1 MRPCAYMTEEA
12 GDVRDAAL
20 RRDLEDEPR
29 VREAAHP
36 GLLRLV
42 RHLRLRAMAAAAAVP
57 APPTTTTATSSPRT
71 TTAHMGCAV
80 LTNSAA
86 SRRCGFPWHP
96 ISRRVPRARVP
107 KYASP
112 SALPTISGT
121 METLADLAGPRIISS
136 KGAPMTHHLP
146 THRARC
152 RRRVPRRLDAARR
165 LLDLP
170 ARGRRRR
177 GRPAGGGRAGLAG
190 RRGHVH
196 RRHGRRSDRGQPAAR
211 GGVHGQLRQHVGAR
225 GRHARGRFRRRVH
238 AVRLRLEVRQR
249 AEGGRLLQPQ
259 PRGHHR
265 PRARLR
271 HHDER
276 LGRPRR
282 RLEPGRPQGGA
293 RPRRTSR
300 WRASR

>member
-1 MRPCAYMTEEA
+1 
-12 GDVRDAAL
+12 
-20 RRDLEDEPR
+20 
-29 VREAAHP
+29 
-36 GLLRLV
+36 
-42 RHLRLRAMAAAAAVP
+42 
-57 APPTTTTATSSPRT
+57 
-71 TTAHMGCAV
+71 MGCAV
-80 LTNSAA
+80 LTNSAT

-96 ISRRVPRARVP
+96 DLAAMPMTRVP

-112 SALPTISGT
+112 SASPRSRAPWKPSLTLLDLGHLIERISH
-121 METLADLAGPRIISS
+121 EACF
-136 KGAPMTHHLP
+136 P

-196 RRHGRRSDRGQPAAR
+196 RRHGGRGDRGQPAAR

-249 AEGGRLLQPQ
+249 AEGGRLLQP
-259 PRGHHR
+259 
-265 PRARLR
+265 A
-271 HHDER
+271 
-276 LGRPRR
+276 
-282 RLEPGRPQGGA
+282 
-293 RPRRTSR
+293 TSR
-300 WRASR
+300 PSSPSSPTSSS